1 MRSEDAKRES
11 LRATFDRASDLYRH
25 IPTRVPGPAVRST
38 RPGHQAE
45 AGGWLLEVGCATGK
59 ATLPLARRGFRIT
72 CVEIGA
78 ALAASAHENLAA
90 FDGVEVIADAFET
103 WEAPSDPY
111 DLVFAATAWHWI
123 DPEVRY
129 RKAAEVLTS
138 GGQLAFWDAV
148 HVVPMAVIRSS
159 TRFRMSTTRSARVSP
174 PDASRTRPGELDE
187 RRREIEESGLFDVVD
202 VSHFDWETVYDAD
215 QYIDL
220 LNTFSGHIEMEEWQP
235 ERLYGEIRRRLSQR
249 GDGRLRRHWGGVL
262 HIARCS
268 L

>member
-11 LRATFDRASDLYRH
+11 LRATFDRASDLYQ
-25 IPTRVPGPAVRST
+25 RVRPEYPAQLFDRLLRVT
-38 RPGHQAE
+38 KLRPA
-45 AGGWLLEVGCATGK
+45 ARLLEVGCATGK

-138 GGQLAFWDAV
+138 GGHLAFWDAV
-148 HVVPMAVIRSS
+148 HVVPIGGDPFFEEIQDVYNEIGEVLPR
-159 TRFRMSTTRSARVSP
+159 
-174 PDASRTRPGELDE
+174 DASWTRPGEELD
-187 RRREIEESGLFDVVD
+187 
-202 VSHFDWETVYDAD
+202 
-215 QYIDL
+215 
-220 LNTFSGHIEMEEWQP
+220 
-235 ERLYGEIRRRLSQR
+235 QR
-249 GDGRLRRHWGGVL
+249 AASDRHDE
-262 HIARCS
+262 AR
-268 L
+268 